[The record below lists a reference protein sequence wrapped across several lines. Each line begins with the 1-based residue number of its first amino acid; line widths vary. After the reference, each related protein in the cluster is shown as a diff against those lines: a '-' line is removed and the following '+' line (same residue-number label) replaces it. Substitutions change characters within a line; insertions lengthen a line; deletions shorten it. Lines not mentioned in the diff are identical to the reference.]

1 MTRTLLAWAFLLA
14 ASLPAAALPR
24 PQPAG
29 PTPLLLPVQA
39 EPAKLFRGTGT
50 VTAVEPAGTVTLN
63 HQPIEGLMP
72 AMEMMFKLD
81 AAAAAAAAR
90 LRPGDTVDFRIDG
103 RTYVI
108 AEIKV
113 TGHRK

>member
-14 ASLPAAALPR
+14 ASLSAAALPR
-24 PQPAG
+24 PQPDG

-81 AAAAAAAAR
+81 PAAAAAR